1 MRLNVVNFATISITD
16 KELQV
21 LQEASQ
27 FIEKLQQD
35 LELRHTDRIL
45 RADTGELIELDE
57 LRRVRGILNAFNE
70 SKTYWWHQYT
80 NEEEE

>member
-1 MRLNVVNFATISITD
+1 MRFNVVNFATISITD

-27 FIEKLQQD
+27 FIEKVQQA
-35 LELRHTDRIL
+35 LELRHTDRIT
-45 RADTGELIELDE
+45 RADTGEMIELDE
-57 LRRVRGILNAFNE
+57 LGRVCGILDGFKE
-70 SKTYWWHQYT
+70 SKTYWHQYT

>member
-1 MRLNVVNFATISITD
+1 MRFNVVNFATIFITD

-27 FIEKLQQD
+27 FIEKVQQA

-45 RADTGELIELDE
+45 RADTSELIELEE
-57 LRRVRGILNAFNE
+57 LSRVRGILDAFNE
-70 SKTYWWHQYT
+70 SRTYWHQYT
-80 NEEEE
+80 NVEEE